1 MKNCND
7 INYDYYVPMGK
18 PGSLVAKIPIILTY
32 FEFSFPLYFKLEP
45 NNYINL
51 NDNSRNSNRVLINT
65 ISLNKNKQLIIHGT
79 FIKKIKYLDVYDTK
93 PSIKCNT
100 IKIPIHK
107 VLNIK
112 FLHEPNLSIDK
123 TNISNKLNINPIKY
137 TIKHVKVSDS
147 SYSTTTDNS
156 MNAIT
161 LSIKLYLSQVQN
173 VFIQEPTGN
182 FVLLN
187 KNSPHFKY
195 SEPRSSDLYVVG
207 FNKEKGLIADYM
219 SNIFQ

>member
-32 FEFSFPLYFKLEP
+32 FEFSFPLYFKLDP

-65 ISLNKNKQLIIHGT
+65 ISLNKNKQLIIHGI
-79 FIKKIKYLDVYDTK
+79 FIKKIKYSDIYDSK
-93 PSIKCNT
+93 PSIKCNI
-100 IKIPIHK
+100 IKIPINK

-147 SYSTTTDNS
+147 SYSTTSDNS
-156 MNAIT
+156 VNAIT

-173 VFIQEPTGN
+173 VFIQEPAGN

-187 KNSPHFKY
+187 KNSPNFKY
-195 SEPRSSDLYVVG
+195 SEPSSSDLYVVG

>member
-32 FEFSFPLYFKLEP
+32 FEFSFPLYFKLDS

-65 ISLNKNKQLIIHGT
+65 ISLNKNKQLIIHGI
-79 FIKKIKYLDVYDTK
+79 FIKKIKYSDVYDTK

-100 IKIPIHK
+100 IKIPINK

-137 TIKHVKVSDS
+137 TIEHIKVSDS

-156 MNAIT
+156 VNAIT
-161 LSIKLYLSQVQN
+161 LSIKIYLSQVQN
-173 VFIQEPTGN
+173 VFIQEPAGN

-187 KNSPHFKY
+187 KNSPNFKY
-195 SEPRSSDLYVVG
+195 SEPSSSDLYVVG

>member
-32 FEFSFPLYFKLEP
+32 FEFSFPLYFKLDP

-65 ISLNKNKQLIIHGT
+65 ISLNKNKQLIIHGI
-79 FIKKIKYLDVYDTK
+79 FIKKIKYSDVYDSK

-100 IKIPIHK
+100 IKIPINK

-137 TIKHVKVSDS
+137 TIDHVKVSDS
-147 SYSTTTDNS
+147 SYSTATDNS

-161 LSIKLYLSQVQN
+161 LSIKLYLISSSKC
-173 VFIQEPTGN
+173 I
-182 FVLLN
+182 
-187 KNSPHFKY
+187 Y
-195 SEPRSSDLYVVG
+195 SRTCW
-207 FNKEKGLIADYM
+207 
-219 SNIFQ
+219 

>member
-65 ISLNKNKQLIIHGT
+65 LSLNKNKQLIIHGI
-79 FIKKIKYLDVYDTK
+79 FIKKIKYSDIYDSK

-137 TIKHVKVSDS
+137 TIKHVNVSDS
-147 SYSTTTDNS
+147 SYSTTSDNS
-156 MNAIT
+156 VNAIT

-173 VFIQEPTGN
+173 VFIQEPAGN

-187 KNSPHFKY
+187 KNSPNFKY
-195 SEPRSSDLYVVG
+195 SEPISSDLYVVG